1 MNFTQVVI
9 IGAGPYGLSLA
20 AYLAKT
26 KLSFRIF
33 GTPMH
38 SWANQMPHGMHLKSD
53 GFASTLYAPG
63 NPFTLEDY
71 YAEMGI
77 PYTPIGDPV
86 PREVFVGYGQ
96 EFQRRLVP
104 TLEPVDISHVEQVPG
119 GFRLTTAGGEVFHAR
134 RVVVA
139 VGITHFGYIP
149 PTLADLPAEL
159 LSHSLGINE
168 LSGFEGKKIAV
179 IGAGSSAVDVA
190 TLIHEAG
197 AEVHLVGRRKALLF
211 HNAPQ
216 EPRPLLQRIRN
227 PRSGLGLGWK
237 SRFCCDI
244 PLVFHKLPLKL
255 RTRAVERHLG
265 PAPGW
270 FMRDR
275 VVGRFPLHLST
286 QIQSAV
292 ERDGK
297 AVITLTEAD
306 GSETVLVMDH
316 VVAATG
322 FKPLIDRLKFLS
334 EGIRQT
340 IETVD
345 NNVVLN
351 SQFESSIP
359 GLHFVGM
366 AASNSFGPML
376 RFAVGAG
383 FTAKH
388 LARRLAA

>member
-1 MNFTQVVI
+1 MKDVVI
-9 IGAGPYGLSLA
+9 VGAGPYGLSLA

-26 KLSFRIF
+26 KLSFRVF

-63 NPFTLEDY
+63 DPYTLEDY
-71 YAEMGI
+71 YREKGI

-86 PREVFVGYGQ
+86 PREIFVGYGR

-104 TLEPVDISHVEQVPG
+104 TLEPVDITRVEQIPG
-119 GFRLTTAGGEVFHAR
+119 GFGLTTATGEVLQAKQ
-134 RVVVA
+134 VVVA
-139 VGITHFGYIP
+139 AGITHFGYIP
-149 PTLADLPAEL
+149 PTLAGLPPEL

-168 LSGFEGKKIAV
+168 LGGFAGKKIAV

-211 HNAPQ
+211 HEAPQ
-216 EPRPLLQRIRN
+216 EPRPLLDRIKN

-237 SRFCCDI
+237 SRLCCDI

-255 RTRAVERHLG
+255 RMRAVERHLG

-275 VVGRFPLHLST
+275 VVGKFPLHLST
-286 QIQSAV
+286 QIKSAV
-292 ERDGK
+292 VKDGK
-297 AVITLTEAD
+297 AVLTLTEAD
-306 GSETVLVMDH
+306 GSETVLTMDY

-322 FKPLIDRLKFLS
+322 FKPYIERLKFLS
-334 EGIRQT
+334 DGIREKIET
-340 IETVD
+340 IE
-345 NNVVLN
+345 NNVVLKN
-351 SQFESSIP
+351 NFESSIP
-359 GLHFVGM
+359 GLYFIGL

-388 LARRLAA
+388 LSRRLAA

>member
-1 MNFTQVVI
+1 MIDVVI

-63 NPFTLEDY
+63 DPFTLEDY
-71 YAEMGI
+71 YAEIGV

-86 PREVFVGYGQ
+86 PREIFVGYGE

-104 TLEPVDISHVEQVPG
+104 TLEPIDITHVEQVPG
-119 GFRLTTAGGEVFHAR
+119 GFSLTTAAGETFQAKQ
-134 RVVVA
+134 VVAA
-139 VGITHFGYIP
+139 VGITHFGHVP
-149 PTLADLPAEL
+149 PTLTALPPEF

-168 LSGFEGKKIAV
+168 LSGFDGKTIAI

-190 TLIHEAG
+190 TLVHEAG
-197 AEVHLVGRRKALLF
+197 AKVHLVGRRKALLF
-211 HNAPQ
+211 HDAPQ
-216 EPRPLLQRIRN
+216 EPRPLLNRIKN

-237 SRFCCDI
+237 SLICCDA
-244 PLVFHKLPLKL
+244 PLVFHILPLKL
-255 RTRAVERHLG
+255 RLRAVERHLG

-275 VVGRFPLHLST
+275 VVGKFPLHLST
-286 QIQSAV
+286 QIKSAEV
-292 ERDGK
+292 KDGK
-297 AVITLTEAD
+297 VVLTLTETD
-306 GSETVLVMDH
+306 GTETVLTLDH
-316 VVAATG
+316 VIAATG
-322 FKPLIDRLKFLS
+322 FKPLVSRLKFLS
-334 EGIRQT
+334 EAIRQK
-340 IETVD
+340 IDTVD
-345 NNVVLN
+345 DTAILN
-351 SQFESSIP
+351 SNFESTVP
-359 GLHFVGM
+359 GLFFVGL

-376 RFAVGAG
+376 RFACGAG

-388 LARRLAA
+388 LSRKLKAA